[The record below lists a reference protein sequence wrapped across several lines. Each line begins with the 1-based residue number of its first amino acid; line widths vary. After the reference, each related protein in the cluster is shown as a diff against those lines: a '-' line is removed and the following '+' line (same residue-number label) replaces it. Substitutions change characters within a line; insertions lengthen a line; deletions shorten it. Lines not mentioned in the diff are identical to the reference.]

1 MSAKSSLIHGLKR
14 FFWLTGEGNRFV
26 PTGWLGRFVA
36 LLAVLGTAVVIYMAL
51 FSSQSELLH
60 VGLFLAFLFPIAFL
74 TTTISKSVGRIT
86 WFDGVLGATGCLLAA
101 GFSYYEPRYH
111 NWMQSFDQL
120 TTYEIWGGL
129 ALVGL
134 SLEMVRRATGWPLL
148 LLSFAFLGYVVWGPN
163 IPGSFSHGGVNLNY
177 FIEMQAITMDGL
189 IGVPLYVA
197 ATYAFLFVL
206 FGAFFQLSGG
216 GQLFFD
222 IAACS
227 TGGMIGGPAKAC
239 VVSSALYGSVSGSP
253 TADVAT
259 TGPITIPLME
269 RFGISKKQAAAT
281 EAAASSGG
289 ALLPPVMGAVAFLMA
304 DMTGIL
310 YRDILIAG
318 LLSACLYYLGVFT
331 LVHFECRRLGI
342 KAMPAEERVTLVVA
356 LRRGWPSL
364 IPIFVL
370 TYFLL
375 SGFSPAYV
383 AAGACLVTLVTSWI
397 AVRHA
402 IGPRKLISGCV
413 ETCFRVVPLTAA
425 VAVAGIIIGCIEMT
439 GLSSKAAA
447 VLYALAGG
455 LLVPSLIVSAVVLI
469 ILGMGMPT
477 VAVYIMGA
485 ALLAPVLIGE
495 FGLPVLGTHMF
506 LLYFSCMSAITPP
519 VAVACFTAASIA
531 NTNPFSVAPYASKLA
546 VAGYVLPFFFIFN
559 PGLLMDGSVLAIAG
573 ALIAAAG
580 MVLCFGVAVHGWILT
595 TRLNGFGRLLFA
607 ALACALI
614 VPNLLVQGGAMI
626 VATLLWGFYLKRAKT
641 NDLNSTGFG
650 ISRPSVAG
658 GSANI
663 EATNE

>member
-1 MSAKSSLIHGLKR
+1 MSVKSSLIHGLKR

-26 PTGWLGRFVA
+26 PTGWLGRLVA
-36 LLAVLGTAVVIYMAL
+36 LLAVIGTAVVIYMAL

-60 VGLFLAFLFPIAFL
+60 VSLFLVFMFPIAFL
-74 TTTISKSVGRIT
+74 TTTISKSVERIT
-86 WFDGVLGATGCLLAA
+86 WFDAVLGALGSILAA
-101 GFSYYEPRYH
+101 GLAYYEPRYH
-111 NWMQSFDQL
+111 TWMQSFDQL

-129 ALVGL
+129 GLVAL

-148 LLSFAFLGYVVWGPN
+148 LISFAFLAYVVWGGG
-163 IPGSFSHGGVNLNY
+163 ISGSFSHGGVDLTY
-177 FIEMQAITMDGL
+177 FLEMQAITMDGL

-227 TGGMIGGPAKAC
+227 TGGMVGGPAKAC

-318 LLSACLYYLGVFT
+318 LLSACLYYMGVFS

-342 KAMPAEERVTLVVA
+342 KPMLAEERVTLIVA

-383 AAGACLVTLVTSWI
+383 AAGASLVTLVTSWI
-397 AVRHA
+397 AIRHA
-402 IGPRKLISGCV
+402 IGPRKLVSGCV

-447 VLYALAGG
+447 LLYAMAGG

-477 VAVYIMGA
+477 VAVYVMGA

-531 NTNPFSVAPYASKLA
+531 NANPFSVAPYASKLA
-546 VAGYVLPFFFIFN
+546 VAGYVVPFFFIFN
-559 PGLLMDGSVLAIAG
+559 PALLMEGGPLAIIG
-573 ALIAAAG
+573 ALMAAAA
-580 MVLCFGVAVHGWILT
+580 MVLCFGVAIHGWILT
-595 TRLNGFGRLLFA
+595 APLNWFGRLLFA
-607 ALACALI
+607 AFGVLLI
-614 VPNLLVQGGAMI
+614 VPNLTVQAVTFVFAALV
-626 VATLLWGFYLKRAKT
+626 WGVYLKWARARE
-641 NDLNSTGFG
+641 SEVRASS
-650 ISRPSVAG
+650 ISRPGVAG
-658 GSANI
+658 IAGV
-663 EATNE
+663 EAKND

>member
-1 MSAKSSLIHGLKR
+1 M
-14 FFWLTGEGNRFV
+14 
-26 PTGWLGRFVA
+26 
-36 LLAVLGTAVVIYMAL
+36 
-51 FSSQSELLH
+51 
-60 VGLFLAFLFPIAFL
+60 
-74 TTTISKSVGRIT
+74 
-86 WFDGVLGATGCLLAA
+86 
-101 GFSYYEPRYH
+101 
-111 NWMQSFDQL
+111 
-120 TTYEIWGGL
+120 
-129 ALVGL
+129 
-134 SLEMVRRATGWPLL
+134 
-148 LLSFAFLGYVVWGPN
+148 
-163 IPGSFSHGGVNLNY
+163 
-177 FIEMQAITMDGL
+177 
-189 IGVPLYVA
+189 
-197 ATYAFLFVL
+197 
-206 FGAFFQLSGG
+206 
-216 GQLFFD
+216 
-222 IAACS
+222 
-227 TGGMIGGPAKAC
+227 
-239 VVSSALYGSVSGSP
+239 SGSP

-269 RFGISKKQAAAT
+269 SFGISKKQAAAT

-310 YRDILIAG
+310 YREILIAG

-342 KAMPAEERVTLVVA
+342 KAMLAEDRVTFAVA

-383 AAGACLVTLVTSWI
+383 AAGASLVTLVTSWI
-397 AVRHA
+397 TIRHA

-447 VLYALAGG
+447 LLYAMAGG

-477 VAVYIMGA
+477 VAVYVMGA

-531 NTNPFSVAPYASKLA
+531 NANPFSVAPYASKLA
-546 VAGYVLPFFFIFN
+546 VAGYVVPFFFIFN
-559 PGLLMDGSVLAIAG
+559 PGLLMEGDAVTIVG
-573 ALIAAAG
+573 ALVAAAA
-580 MVLCFGVAVHGWILT
+580 MVLCFGVALHGWILT
-595 TRLNGFGRLLFA
+595 TRLNWIGRLLFA
-607 ALACALI
+607 ALGLLLI
-614 VPNLLVQGGAMI
+614 VPDPIMQAGTFVFAALA
-626 VATLLWGFYLKRAKT
+626 WSFYLKRART
-641 NDLNSTGFG
+641 NESNSMASPINRSGVPGTTG
-650 ISRPSVAG
+650 
-658 GSANI
+658 I

>member
-1 MSAKSSLIHGLKR
+1 MSARNSLIEGLKR
-14 FFWLTGEGNRFV
+14 FYWLTGEGNRFV
-26 PTGWLGRFVA
+26 PTGWLGGVVA

-60 VGLFLAFLFPIAFL
+60 VGLFLVFLFPIAFL
-74 TTTISKSVGRIT
+74 TTTISKSVERIT
-86 WFDGVLGATGCLLAA
+86 WFDGALGVTGCLLAA
-101 GFSYYEPRYH
+101 TFVFYEPRYH
-111 NWMQSFDQL
+111 TWMQSFDQL

-129 ALVGL
+129 GLVALT
-134 SLEMVRRATGWPLL
+134 LEMVRRATGWPLL
-148 LLSFAFLGYVVWGPN
+148 IIAFAFLGYVAWGSN
-163 IPGSFSHGGVNLNY
+163 IPGSFSHGGVDLTY
-177 FIEMQAITMDGL
+177 FLEMQTITMDGL

-206 FGAFFQLSGG
+206 FGSFFQLSGG

-222 IAACS
+222 LAACS
-227 TGGMIGGPAKAC
+227 TGGMVGGPAKAC

-269 RFGISKKQAAAT
+269 SFGISKTQAAAT

-310 YRDILIAG
+310 YREILIAG

-342 KAMPAEERVTLVVA
+342 KAMLAEDRVTFAVA

-383 AAGACLVTLVTSWI
+383 AAGASLVTLVTSWI
-397 AVRHA
+397 TIRHA

-447 VLYALAGG
+447 LLYAMAGG

-477 VAVYIMGA
+477 VAVYVMGA

-531 NTNPFSVAPYASKLA
+531 NANPFSVAPYASKLA
-546 VAGYVLPFFFIFN
+546 VAGYVVPFFFIFN
-559 PGLLMDGSVLAIAG
+559 PGLLMEGDAVTIVG
-573 ALIAAAG
+573 ALVAAAA
-580 MVLCFGVAVHGWILT
+580 MVLCFGVALHGWIIT
-595 TRLNGFGRLLFA
+595 TRLNWIGRLLFA
-607 ALACALI
+607 ALGLLLI
-614 VPNLLVQGGAMI
+614 VPDPIMQAGTFVFAALA
-626 VATLLWGFYLKRAKT
+626 WSFYLKRART
-641 NDLNSTGFG
+641 NESNSMAPPINRSGVPGTTG
-650 ISRPSVAG
+650 
-658 GSANI
+658 I

>member
-1 MSAKSSLIHGLKR
+1 MSVKSSLIHGLKR

-26 PTGWLGRFVA
+26 PTGWLGRLVA
-36 LLAVLGTAVVIYMAL
+36 LLAVIGTAVVIYMAL

-60 VGLFLAFLFPIAFL
+60 VSLFLVFMFPIAFL
-74 TTTISKSVGRIT
+74 TTTISKSVERIT
-86 WFDGVLGATGCLLAA
+86 WFDAVLGALGSILAA
-101 GFSYYEPRYH
+101 GLAYYEPRYH
-111 NWMQSFDQL
+111 TWMQSFDQL

-129 ALVGL
+129 GLVAL

-148 LLSFAFLGYVVWGPN
+148 LISFAFLAYVVWGGG
-163 IPGSFSHGGVNLNY
+163 ISGSFSHGGVDLTY
-177 FIEMQAITMDGL
+177 FLEMQAITMDGL

-227 TGGMIGGPAKAC
+227 TGGMVGGPAKAC

-318 LLSACLYYLGVFT
+318 LLSACLYYMGVFS

-342 KAMPAEERVTLVVA
+342 KPMPAEERVTLIVA

-383 AAGACLVTLVTSWI
+383 AAGASLVTLVTSWI
-397 AVRHA
+397 AIRHA
-402 IGPRKLISGCV
+402 IGPRKLVSGCV

-447 VLYALAGG
+447 LLYAMAGG

-477 VAVYIMGA
+477 VAVYVMGA
-485 ALLAPVLIGE
+485 ALLAPILIGE

-531 NTNPFSVAPYASKLA
+531 NANPFSVAPYASKLA
-546 VAGYVLPFFFIFN
+546 VAGYVVPFFFIFN
-559 PGLLMDGSVLAIAG
+559 PALLMEGGPLAIIG
-573 ALIAAAG
+573 ALMAAAA
-580 MVLCFGVAVHGWILT
+580 MVLCFGVAIHGWILT
-595 TRLNGFGRLLFA
+595 APLNWFGRLLFA
-607 ALACALI
+607 AFGVLLI
-614 VPNLLVQGGAMI
+614 VPNLTVQAVTFVFAALV
-626 VATLLWGFYLKRAKT
+626 WGVYLKWARARE
-641 NDLNSTGFG
+641 SEVRASS
-650 ISRPSVAG
+650 ISRPGVAG
-658 GSANI
+658 IAGV
-663 EATNE
+663 EAKND

>member
-1 MSAKSSLIHGLKR
+1 MSVKSSLIHGLKR

-26 PTGWLGRFVA
+26 PTGWLGRLVA
-36 LLAVLGTAVVIYMAL
+36 LLAVIGTAVVIYMAL

-60 VGLFLAFLFPIAFL
+60 VSLFLVFMFPIAFL
-74 TTTISKSVGRIT
+74 TTTISKSVERIT
-86 WFDGVLGATGCLLAA
+86 WFDAVLGALGSILAA
-101 GFSYYEPRYH
+101 GLAYYEPRYH
-111 NWMQSFDQL
+111 TWMQSFDQL

-129 ALVGL
+129 GLVAL

-148 LLSFAFLGYVVWGPN
+148 LISFAFLAYVVWGGG
-163 IPGSFSHGGVNLNY
+163 ISGSFSHGGVDLTY
-177 FIEMQAITMDGL
+177 FLEMQAITMDGL

-227 TGGMIGGPAKAC
+227 TGGMVGGPAKAC

-318 LLSACLYYLGVFT
+318 LLSACLYYMGVFS

-342 KAMPAEERVTLVVA
+342 KPMPAEERVTLIVA

-383 AAGACLVTLVTSWI
+383 AAGASLVTLVTSWI
-397 AVRHA
+397 AIRHA
-402 IGPRKLISGCV
+402 IGPRKLVSGCV

-447 VLYALAGG
+447 LLYAMAGG

-477 VAVYIMGA
+477 VAVYVMGA

-531 NTNPFSVAPYASKLA
+531 NANPFSVAPYASKLA
-546 VAGYVLPFFFIFN
+546 VAGYVVPFFFIFN
-559 PGLLMDGSVLAIAG
+559 PALLMEGGPLAIIG
-573 ALIAAAG
+573 ALMAAAA
-580 MVLCFGVAVHGWILT
+580 MVLCFGVAIHGWILT
-595 TRLNGFGRLLFA
+595 APLNWFGRLLFA
-607 ALACALI
+607 AFGVLLI
-614 VPNLLVQGGAMI
+614 VPNLTVQAVTFVFAALV
-626 VATLLWGFYLKRAKT
+626 WGVYLKWARARE
-641 NDLNSTGFG
+641 SEVRASS
-650 ISRPSVAG
+650 ISRPGVAG
-658 GSANI
+658 IAGV
-663 EATNE
+663 EAKND

>member
-1 MSAKSSLIHGLKR
+1 MSVKSSLIHGLKR

-26 PTGWLGRFVA
+26 PTGWLGRLVA
-36 LLAVLGTAVVIYMAL
+36 LLAVIGTAVVIYMAL

-60 VGLFLAFLFPIAFL
+60 VSLFLVFMFPIAFL
-74 TTTISKSVGRIT
+74 TTTISKSVERIT
-86 WFDGVLGATGCLLAA
+86 WFDAVLGALGSILAA
-101 GFSYYEPRYH
+101 GLAYYEPRYH
-111 NWMQSFDQL
+111 TWMQSFDQL

-129 ALVGL
+129 GLVAL

-148 LLSFAFLGYVVWGPN
+148 LISFAFLAYVVWGDG
-163 IPGSFSHGGVNLNY
+163 IAGSFSHGGVDLTY
-177 FIEMQAITMDGL
+177 FLEMQAITMDGL

-318 LLSACLYYLGVFT
+318 LLSACLYYMGVFS

-342 KAMPAEERVTLVVA
+342 KAMPAEERVTFMVA

-383 AAGACLVTLVTSWI
+383 AAGASLVTLVTSWI
-397 AVRHA
+397 AIRHA
-402 IGPRKLISGCV
+402 IGPRKLVSGCV

-447 VLYALAGG
+447 LLYAMAGG

-477 VAVYIMGA
+477 VAVYVMGA

-531 NTNPFSVAPYASKLA
+531 NANPFSVAPYASKLA
-546 VAGYVLPFFFIFN
+546 VAGYVVPFFFIFN
-559 PGLLMDGSVLAIAG
+559 PALLMEGGPLAIIG
-573 ALIAAAG
+573 ALMAAAA
-580 MVLCFGVAVHGWILT
+580 MVLCFGVAIHGWILT
-595 TRLNGFGRLLFA
+595 APLNWFGRLLFA
-607 ALACALI
+607 AFGVLLI
-614 VPNLLVQGGAMI
+614 VPNLTVQAVTFVFAALV
-626 VATLLWGFYLKRAKT
+626 WRFYLKRARARE
-641 NDLNSTGFG
+641 SEVRASS
-650 ISRPSVAG
+650 ISRPGVAG
-658 GSANI
+658 SVGV
-663 EATNE
+663 EATND